1 MTRTR
6 APLNFK
12 PSREM
17 KILLILLLMVGL
29 IGGWYVWTSSRTS
42 NVVANGESGSGP
54 VPVEGAPAGGEGNTA
69 AGNTDAGGSG
79 TGTGTGTTPDPLASG
94 STGTPVDPAAT
105 GSTGTTNP
113 DGTVD
118 PDGTNPDGTVNP
130 DGTNPDSAV
139 APDGTVTIPTL
150 PPLGNAEGT
159 LVGPNGE
166 GTTAVSPKPGGIN
179 PDTPLVLLP
188 GVNPFRPLTVDAAAA
203 GTTPAGNVTA
213 TTPPATN
220 TPVNTGNTG
229 NTGSVAN
236 TDTGSNNGVD
246 SLGTNGGALAI
257 SPIPGSG
264 DAVPGDSVDIG
275 GGSFPLPTIPGAEGN
290 APDTG
295 GVTITPGAPDVTPD
309 PIIADNSGTGNG
321 ATGSNASG
329 SNGTGTNTSGN
340 TPAGNAGTN
349 GPDTI
354 PVEPPLPP
362 IKPPV
367 AGVSV
372 PGLNRVPNLTANA
385 GSGGTGANGT
395 STGAAGTGTGTG
407 VTASLPT
414 TAPRPGT
421 PQVITELAPLST
433 GTPAE
438 TIRPL
443 DQSIAAREL
452 AFNAVVLGP
461 VNTAIFRSKDGFLVV
476 SVGQTLPDSDIVVK
490 EVTATSAT
498 LALGNDTQTLELDKR

>member
-29 IGGWYVWTSSRTS
+29 IGGWYVWTSSRTN

-69 AGNTDAGGSG
+69 GGNTDSG
-79 TGTGTGTTPDPLASG
+79 DSGTDTGTGTSPDPLASG
-94 STGTPVDPAAT
+94 STGTPVDPAA
-105 GSTGTTNP
+105 SATTNP
-113 DGTVD
+113 DGSVT
-118 PDGTNPDGTVNP
+118 PNGTVNP
-130 DGTNPDSAV
+130 DSTAN
-139 APDGTVTIPTL
+139 PDGTVTIPTL
-150 PPLGNAEGT
+150 PPLGNPEGT

-213 TTPPATN
+213 NIPPPTN
-220 TPVNTGNTG
+220 TPVNSGNTG
-229 NTGSVAN
+229 DTGTVAN
-236 TDTGSNNGVD
+236 TDTGSNSGID
-246 SLGTNGGALAI
+246 SLGTEGGALAI

-264 DAVPGDSVDIG
+264 DTVPSDSVDLTG
-275 GGSFPLPTIPGAEGN
+275 GAFPIPTIPGADGN
-290 APDTG
+290 PTDAPNTS
-295 GVTITPGAPDVTPD
+295 GVTITPGAATVTPD
-309 PIIADNSGTGNG
+309 PITADNSGTGNG
-321 ATGSNASG
+321 GTGNNASG
-329 SNGTGTNTSGN
+329 SNGTNDTGANTSGN
-340 TPAGNAGTN
+340 TPTDNAGTGAN
-349 GPDTI
+349 GTTPI
-354 PVEPPLPP
+354 PVEPVLPP
-362 IKPPV
+362 IKPPI

-372 PGLNRVPNLTANA
+372 PGVNRVPNLTANA
-385 GSGGTGANGT
+385 NSGGTGAT
-395 STGAAGTGTGTG
+395 SGANGTGTGATGTGTGAG

-438 TIRPL
+438 TTRPL

-476 SVGQTLPDSDIVVK
+476 SVGQTLPDSDIVIK